1 MTSVRRYFIISKYS
15 KNTFPKHLLF
25 RFSPLLSLS
34 PYTLNFAGRIRS
46 QVLKPNLE
54 QGRPPSLLPKFTYPS
69 TQRPISQTYNIE
81 IVEILIAQNANYME
95 PWDDICDKQ

>member
-1 MTSVRRYFIISKYS
+1 MSEDI
-15 KNTFPKHLLF
+15 LLF
-25 RFSPLLSLS
+25 LNTLKTHFQNISSSVLVLYSLS

-81 IVEILIAQNANYME
+81 IVETLIAQNDNYME